1 MYIAMKVLQINATCG
16 IGSTGIITM
25 EIAHECIQNHIQ
37 AYVAY
42 PRGFGRVDYG
52 VEGYEIGSWLDH
64 KLHALLSRIAGKQ
77 AYFSKGP
84 TRRLLRYIGSIKP
97 DVVHLH
103 NLHSN
108 YIHLDMLLEY
118 LAVNRIKTVITLHD
132 CWFFTGGCFH
142 YASVGCEKWK
152 MHCDDCIKRFEDTPA
167 YFMDASYRIHS
178 DRIKYLSRIEDLT
191 FVGVSEW
198 IARQVGESRL
208 KETGRITYIHNG
220 FDLQMFRHRVSDL
233 APWLGL
239 EGKFVILGPATK
251 WLQAINR
258 DTLRYFSE
266 HIPDDAVLLLF
277 GASSKQGGLPSNVR
291 LFGYTTGRMIM
302 AQLYSMADVMVN
314 CSRED
319 SLSSINIEAQACG
332 TPVVTYD
339 ATGNR
344 ETVEAG
350 FSVPAGDYSRL
361 FEETMRIYMQGK
373 EAYSDR
379 SRRFVELNFDRNSN
393 YGKYI
398 SLYR

>member
-1 MYIAMKVLQINATCG
+1 MKVLQINATYG
-16 IGSTGIITM
+16 IGSTGMITM
-25 EIAHECIQNHIQ
+25 EIAHECIQNQIQ
-37 AYVAY
+37 AYVAFS
-42 PRGFGRVDYG
+42 RGYGKVDYG

-84 TRRLLRYIGSIKP
+84 TKRLLRYISTIRP

-118 LAVNRIKTVITLHD
+118 LAVNKIKTVITLHD

-152 MHCDDCIKRFEDTPA
+152 THCGNCIKRLEDTPA
-167 YFMDASYRIHS
+167 YFRDASARIHS
-178 DRIKYLSRIEDLT
+178 DRMKYLSRIEDLT

-198 IARQVGESRL
+198 IASQLSESRL
-208 KETGRITYIHNG
+208 KDAGKIRCIHNG
-220 FDLQMFRHRVSDL
+220 FDLQIFRHRVSDL
-233 APWLGL
+233 PAWLGL
-239 EGKFVILGPATK
+239 EDKFVILGPAAK
-251 WLQAINR
+251 WLQIING

-266 HIPDDAVLLLF
+266 HMPQDAVLLLF
-277 GASSKQGGLPSNVR
+277 GASSKQGGLPANVR
-291 LFGYTTGRMIM
+291 FFGFTAGRIIM
-302 AQLYSMADVMVN
+302 AQLYSMADVMAN

-332 TPVVTYD
+332 TPVVTYE

-344 ETVEAG
+344 ETVEDS
-350 FSVPAGDYSRL
+350 FSVPTGDYFRL
-361 FEETMRIYMQGK
+361 FEEVMRIYRQGK
-373 EAYSDR
+373 AVYSDR
-379 SRRFVELNFDRNSN
+379 CRRFVELNFDRNSS
-393 YGKYI
+393 YGEYI
-398 SLYR
+398 GLYK